1 MSTLLAPP
9 TPSSSFDF
17 TLPPELEARAPA
29 EQRGLTRDGV
39 RLLVSRNGNVE
50 HAAFRDLAAYLEPGD
65 VLVANDSATLPGSLA
80 ALGEGGRH
88 VEIHLSTQVAGSLWI
103 VEPRSSVARGERLT
117 LPGDAHLT
125 VLERVAPPH
134 ERLWYAALDVPDNVL
149 AYLADYGHPL
159 RYGYGAR
166 NIALSAYQTIF
177 GREPGSAEMP
187 SAGRPFTS
195 ETLTALAARG
205 IALATIT
212 LHCGVSSAEAHE
224 PPAPERY
231 AVSSTTVRSVNA
243 AHAAG
248 GRVIAIGTTV
258 VRALESAV
266 AGSNLSG
273 SQGWTDLVI
282 APERR
287 PRVVDGL
294 LTGLHE
300 PRASHLQ
307 LVRALLDDDAL
318 AQAYAAALEK
328 RYLWHEFG
336 DVHLILPTSNVVR
349 RKEIIR

>member
-1 MSTLLAPP
+1 VSALLARPA
-9 TPSSSFDF
+9 PSTGIDF

-29 EQRGLTRDGV
+29 EQRGLARDGV
-39 RLLVSRNGNVE
+39 RLLVSRDGNVE
-50 HAAFRDLAAYLEPGD
+50 HATFRDLPTYLEPGD
-65 VLVANDSATLPGSLA
+65 VLVANDSATLPGSLP

-88 VEIHLSTQVAGSLWI
+88 VKIHLSTQVAASLWM
-103 VEPRSSVARGERLT
+103 VEPRSSVTRGERLE

-134 ERLWYAALDVPDNVL
+134 DRLWYAALDVTGNVL
-149 AYLADYGHPL
+149 AYLAHYGSPI

-166 NIALSAYQTIF
+166 DIALPAYQTIF
-177 GREPGSAEMP
+177 GRKAGSAEMP

-195 ETLTALAARG
+195 ETLAALAARG
-205 IALATIT
+205 IALPTIT

-224 PPAPERY
+224 APAPERY
-231 AVSSTTVRSVNA
+231 AVPSATVRSVDA

-266 AGSNLSG
+266 VAGNLSG
-273 SQGWTDLVI
+273 SQGWTDLVVTS
-282 APERR
+282 ER
-287 PRVVDGL
+287 PPKVVDGL

-307 LVRALLDDDAL
+307 LVRAFLDDHAL
-318 AQAYAAALEK
+318 GQAYAAALEQ

-336 DVHLILPTSNVVR
+336 DVHLILPTANAVH
-349 RKEIIR
+349 